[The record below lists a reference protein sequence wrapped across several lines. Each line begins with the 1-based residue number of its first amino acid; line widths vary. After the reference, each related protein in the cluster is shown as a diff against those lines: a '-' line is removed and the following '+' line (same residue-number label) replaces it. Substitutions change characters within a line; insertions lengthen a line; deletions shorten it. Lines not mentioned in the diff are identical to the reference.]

1 MKLNDLGQEMK
12 GVVAENRNL
21 NYEKFQA
28 KTEQSRKNGHSNFY
42 PRTKWALTLD
52 LTMLVELSHEDK
64 ELGKKSLG
72 QNGQNS

>member
-28 KTEQSRKNGHSNFY
+28 KTEQSRKNGLSNFY
-42 PRTKWALTLD
+42 QRTK
-52 LTMLVELSHEDK
+52 
-64 ELGKKSLG
+64 
-72 QNGQNS
+72 